1 MIFCASEKDGQQ
13 IVIPDS
19 HSYKMPFIR
28 TTAINKLLAMKAR
41 KKIVPGGT
49 SAGKTFG
56 ILPILIDRAT
66 KTPGLEISVVSETIP
81 HLRRGAM
88 KDFVKIMDM
97 TGRFIDANW
106 NRSLLTYKFSNGS
119 YIEFFSA
126 EMESKLR
133 GARRNILYINEAN
146 NIDFESYHQLA
157 IRTDGEIWLDFNPT
171 NTFWAHTEVMND
183 PDSETV
189 VLTYKDNEALS
200 ETIVKDIEAAKER
213 GQYSSYWANWWKVYG
228 LGQTGSL
235 QGVVLDNWQQV
246 DEIPRYA
253 TYLGSAMDFGFSN
266 DPTTLIDVY
275 KSEGQ
280 IWVDE
285 VLYRTGMTNHDIGD
299 FLKSINFG
307 RKELICDSAEPKS
320 IEELRRLGFNV
331 HASIKGPDSIKV
343 GIDILQRHELRITKR
358 SVNMI
363 KELRGYVWEKDKSG
377 ELTGKPIDTMNH
389 TIDPLRYL
397 AIKKLSNKPTGKYA
411 TISI

>member
-1 MIFCASEKDGQQ
+1 
-13 IVIPDS
+13 
-19 HSYKMPFIR
+19 MPFIR

-66 KTPGLEISVVSETIP
+66 KIAGLEISVVSETIP

-106 NRSLLTYKFSNGS
+106 NRSLLTYRFANGS

-235 QGVVLDNWQQV
+235 QGVVFDNWQQV
-246 DEIPRYA
+246 DDIPNTAKYIA
-253 TYLGSAMDFGFSN
+253 SAMDFGFSN

-275 KSEGQ
+275 KSDGQ